1 MNNSRYNERSNTKK
15 LSSKPAFNITKGSM
29 RASKDAKETDEE
41 FRKTRDK
48 LKFKES
54 KNINNINLNSNTKR
68 SDGDEKKL
76 MGDDDYFANFNFG
89 EVDDDQLIQQ
99 VIEQSIKGQ
108 KKK

>member
-1 MNNSRYNERSNTKK
+1 MK
-15 LSSKPAFNITKGSM
+15 
-29 RASKDAKETDEE
+29 
-41 FRKTRDK
+41 
-48 LKFKES
+48 
-54 KNINNINLNSNTKR
+54 
-68 SDGDEKKL
+68 KKL